1 MTRTRIPLCP
11 NCDRSVSVDAS
22 LHPTEDILQS
32 IREGYFP
39 SESSCR
45 AHSAAADAAESQIRD
60 LDRVLKRLQAL
71 TEEVKAHRDRLSDFA
86 EQQRALTAPV
96 RRIPTELWQQIF
108 LYACA
113 GTTLACPLK
122 PHMLTA
128 LSLSH
133 VCRTWWTIARHGAGL
148 WAPRL
153 KFDVGRMLKDVTK
166 GRNGNEVHEYR
177 LAAAFYLDR
186 SRAEPFSFDVIWEC
200 DGNVPDKL
208 EEYSEDVHLLLMMLA
223 DNFSRWKDCSI
234 AGIALDYMVYRDLCF
249 HIPDL
254 LESCSIVGW
263 MREQDLIGELFMD
276 APRLTRWTQGYVG
289 FAPELPFSQLTH
301 VKTGRVHSYFVAR
314 IFSSCEALEVLDI
327 SIMDIDHARLDL
339 PSHVVIP
346 RLQELSLAGHNTLVL
361 STVLRRLE
369 APALSHLMLGSIHRF
384 RGFEESDWKSLFD
397 SEDFRSFKDRTSGF
411 SLSVDNLED
420 DRVYELLESS

>member
-1 MTRTRIPLCP
+1 MARTCIPLCS
-11 NCDRSVSVDAS
+11 NCDLSVSVDAS
-22 LHPTEDILQS
+22 LRATEDIIQY
-32 IREGYFP
+32 IREGQIP
-39 SESSCR
+39 SDSSSR
-45 AHSAAADAAESQIRD
+45 THTAAADAAESQICN
-60 LDRVLKRLQAL
+60 LDRVLKRLNAL

-86 EQQRALTAPV
+86 EQQRAVTAPV

-133 VCRTWWTIARHGAGL
+133 VCRAWWAIARHGAGL

-166 GRNGNEVHEYR
+166 GRNGKEVHEYR
-177 LAAAFYLDR
+177 LAAAFHLNR

-200 DGNVPDKL
+200 DGKIPDKL
-208 EEYSEDVHLLLMMLA
+208 EEYLEDVHLLLMMLA
-223 DNFSRWKDCSI
+223 DSFTRWKDCSI
-234 AGIALDYMVYRDLCF
+234 AGSALDYMIYHDLYF
-249 HIPDL
+249 RIPDL

-263 MREQDLIGELFMD
+263 MREQDLIEELFMN
-276 APRLTRWTQGYVG
+276 APRLTRWTQEYVG

-301 VKTGRVHSYFVAR
+301 VKTGRVHSSFVAR
-314 IFSSCEALEVLDI
+314 ILSSCEALEVLDI
-327 SIMDIDHARLDL
+327 SIIEIDQARLDL

-384 RGFEESDWKSLFD
+384 VGFEESVWKSLFD
-397 SEDFRSFKDRTSGF
+397 SEDFRSFEDRTPGF
-411 SLSVDNLED
+411 SLSVDDLED